1 MIALKNFRR
10 NLARFFYQH
19 NDKGLRNLML
29 YVAVG
34 NVIVYL
40 FSLIDPSNLLY
51 QMLYFDRDAIL
62 HGQVWRL
69 ISYVFT
75 EMAGAGGMNV
85 FFSLLF
91 LFCYFSIG
99 QQLERYWGTL
109 RFNCYYFTGVI
120 LLDAAG
126 LLLGVSATTYYLNL
140 SLFLAYAT
148 IAPDTRFLLFYFI
161 PVKAKYLAW
170 FDIFLTL
177 WAVVTN
183 LFAALHDPS
192 LLRILVSLYP
202 LIALLN
208 YILFFG
214 SDIRNILPDSLRYR
228 TTKTQREYRAKQRP
242 DPNWSAGYRSS
253 TGEKPYRHK
262 CTVCGR
268 TDVTNPELEFRYCS
282 KCRGYHCYCMDHI
295 NNHVH
300 IQ

>member
-1 MIALKNFRR
+1 MKNFRR

-75 EMAGAGGMNV
+75 EMAGSGGMNV

-99 QQLERYWGTL
+99 QQLERYCGTL

-214 SDIRNILPDSLRYR
+214 SDIRNLLPDSLRYR

>member
-75 EMAGAGGMNV
+75 EMAGSGGMNV

-91 LFCYFSIG
+91 LVCYFSIG

>member
-1 MIALKNFRR
+1 
-10 NLARFFYQH
+10 
-19 NDKGLRNLML
+19 
-29 YVAVG
+29 
-34 NVIVYL
+34 
-40 FSLIDPSNLLY
+40 
-51 QMLYFDRDAIL
+51 
-62 HGQVWRL
+62 
-69 ISYVFT
+69 
-75 EMAGAGGMNV
+75 MNV
-85 FFSLLF
+85 KNM
-91 LFCYFSIG
+91 
-99 QQLERYWGTL
+99 L
-109 RFNCYYFTGVI
+109 RLGA
-120 LLDAAG
+120 DAAPRA
-126 LLLGVSATTYYLNL
+126 LLLHRV
-140 SLFLAYAT
+140 
-148 IAPDTRFLLFYFI
+148 
-161 PVKAKYLAW
+161 W
-170 FDIFLTL
+170 MIFGITGMGCC
-177 WAVVTN
+177 VG
-183 LFAALHDPS
+183 
-192 LLRILVSLYP
+192 LVSLLAAAFSYGKLNGYAIFASYFMHP